1 MAETNQHEIKVTV
14 AKMYLAKLSEEL
26 KSFGRPKSVK
36 MIQKIL
42 KLKNRTEKKKKKNR
56 TENRKCTLAK
66 TKISNISISIYIY
79 EEKY

>member
-1 MAETNQHEIKVTV
+1 MRTLTAETNQHKIKVTV

-42 KLKNRTEKKKKKNR
+42 KLKNRTA
-56 TENRKCTLAK
+56 NRKCTLAK

-79 EEKY
+79 EQK